1 MRPRMEVTPAA
12 AVLAFA
18 RRTFAGAF
26 VAGVARAVLVIA
38 LVAAAVPIAVRIA
51 GGCVAPTA
59 WWLLAAVPAVGYGV
73 WCARRER
80 VSAATAALHLDR
92 RLGMRGLLLC
102 ANEGIELD
110 PAFRGEVRD
119 RLLGLRDV
127 LPRTQWKRILPWPLA
142 ALLLFAGVASVP
154 PPAPPG
160 APLHRTA
167 VAAELERLAEKLRS
181 VLERGLVPEEQKQ
194 ELERRVEELQK
205 RLADGDVPDWR
216 DLDQLDQ
223 RVEREAL
230 LQAAAADLRNGDPT
244 SGRAPTSSELTPQKV
259 AAAAAALDAAG
270 LLDALPPDARAMLEA
285 ARAEKGFDPSALGLD
300 PAAMQRLAEA
310 MAQAKATGRFDP
322 SQLDA
327 ALSPEQLADLQA
339 VLDSHPGAVAGV
351 AGDPAVAIE
360 GDGSPGD
367 LPGRGAPTRGP
378 GHAALQMTEDA
389 VGGAADVMPLPPG
402 VAAPS
407 EWVPVGA
414 RVAEPVVDPA
424 RNDARGSAGAEG
436 TGGASWQLQL
446 APRHRAV
453 VRRFFGDAAPSAE
466 RAGPGKERR

>member
-1 MRPRMEVTPAA
+1 MEVTPAA
-12 AVLAFA
+12 AVLAFV
-18 RRTFAGAF
+18 RRTFVGAF
-26 VAGVARAVLVIA
+26 VAGTARAVLAIA
-38 LVAAAVPIAVRIA
+38 LVAASVPIAVRIA
-51 GGCVAPTA
+51 GGHLAPTV
-59 WWLLAAVPAVGYGV
+59 WWLLAAVPALGHGV

-92 RLGMRGLLLC
+92 RLGLRGLLLC

-119 RLLGLRDV
+119 RLLDLPAV
-127 LPRTQWKRILPWPLA
+127 LPRLQWKRILPWPLA

-194 ELERRVEELQK
+194 DLERRVEELKQ

-223 RVEREAL
+223 RVDREAL
-230 LQAAAADLRNGDPT
+230 LQAAAADRRDGDPAA
-244 SGRAPTSSELTPQKV
+244 GRAPTKSELTPEKV

-285 ARAEKGFDPSALGLD
+285 MRGEKGFDPSALGID
-300 PAAMQRLAEA
+300 PAAMQKLAEA

-322 SQLDA
+322 AQLDA

-339 VLDSHPGAVAGV
+339 VLDSHPGALPGSAGGPGV
-351 AGDPAVAIE
+351 AME
-360 GDGSPGD
+360 GEGSPGD

-389 VGGAADVMPLPPG
+389 AGGAADVLPLPPG
-402 VAAPS
+402 AATPS

-453 VRRFFGDAAPSAE
+453 VRRFFGDAAPPTGNE
-466 RAGPGKERR
+466 RTGKERR